1 MGEETNYYIISDSI
15 GETGLKLAQAVAAQ
29 FSGQSAHYLRFPF
42 VHEQKK
48 LLETLDAAKAD
59 SRAVVIATLVTP
71 GLAQAGRTY
80 AKQIAL
86 PFIDVMTPI
95 LKAVVTET
103 GDQPSGVAGAVH
115 NLDEKYFDRISA
127 MEFAVMY
134 DDGKDPKGFLEAD
147 IVLLGVSRTSKTP
160 LSLFL
165 ANRNLKV
172 ANLPLVPNAHIPEE
186 IWKVDPKK
194 IVGLTTDASV
204 LMEFRRQ
211 RMIAYGLD
219 SDTAYSARDQVNE
232 ELQYA
237 DDLYKKIGCM
247 VINTAHR
254 SIEETAMLILEHM
267 GLDEVDDPTK
277 Q

>member
-1 MGEETNYYIISDSI
+1 MAATNYYIISDSI
-15 GETGLKLAQAVAAQ
+15 GETGLKLAQAAAAQ
-29 FSGQSAHYLRFPF
+29 FADQSAHYLRFPF
-42 VHEQKK
+42 VHDQTK
-48 LLETLDAAKAD
+48 LMSTLDAAKKD
-59 SRAVVIATLVTP
+59 DGIVIATLVTP
-71 GLAQAGRTY
+71 GMAHVAKEYAQ
-80 AKQIAL
+80 QIKVPL
-86 PFIDVMTPI
+86 IDVMTPI
-95 LKAVVTET
+95 LKAVSQGT
-103 GDQPSGVAGAVH
+103 GEAPSGVAGAVH
-115 NLDEKYFDRISA
+115 DLDEKYFDRISA
-127 MEFAVMY
+127 MEFAVLY

-219 SDTAYSARDQVNE
+219 PDTAYSARGQVND
-232 ELQYA
+232 ELQFA
-237 DDLYKKIGCM
+237 DDLYKKLGCM

-267 GLDEVDDPTK
+267 GLDEVDDAAK

>member
-1 MGEETNYYIISDSI
+1 MTKELNLYIISDSI

-29 FSGQSAHYLRFPF
+29 YQDVAPRYLRFPF
-42 VHEQKK
+42 VHTEEK
-48 LLETLDAAKAD
+48 LEATLDQAKQD
-59 SRAVVIATLVTP
+59 DAVVIATLVTP
-71 GLAQAGRTY
+71 GMGQYARAY
-80 AKQIAL
+80 AKQIGVAL
-86 PFIDVMTPI
+86 TDVMTPL
-95 LKAVVTET
+95 LKDSNAKLHQE
-103 GDQPSGVAGAVH
+103 PSGIAGAVH
-115 NLDEKYFDRISA
+115 NLNAKYFDRISA
-127 MEFAVMY
+127 MEFAVLY

-172 ANLPLVPNAHIPEE
+172 ANLPLVPNAHIPDE

-194 IVGLTTDASV
+194 IFGLTTDASV

-211 RMIAYGLD
+211 RMIAYGLNP
-219 SDTAYSARDQVNE
+219 DTAYSARDQVNE
-232 ELQYA
+232 ELSFA
-237 DDLYKKIGCM
+237 EDLYKKLGCE

-254 SIEETAMLILEHM
+254 SIEETATLILEKL
-267 GLDEVDDPTK
+267 GLDEFDN